1 MQFSNLSLANVG
13 WILLLRLLRETHVSY
28 IYFHIRKQIIHVH
41 KLWWAVD
48 ELKRGKLSC
57 AIREIRKERNVTIY
71 KQGKK
76 SLNVIIKCIILHD
89 ITSIRAYVFSYRER
103 ERVRRLQ
110 SEKKIIIHTIYQPVY
125 IMRLV
130 RMCVPIFLN
139 LCKSLCFFGRC
150 WKNNPHLLPHKRISL
165 CETFFLW
172 L

>member
-1 MQFSNLSLANVG
+1 MLDGYSCCVYYG
-13 WILLLRLLRETHVSY
+13 RHM
-28 IYFHIRKQIIHVH
+28 FHIYIFTFAN
-41 KLWWAVD
+41 KLFTCTNYD
-48 ELKRGKLSC
+48 EQLTSLRVGKLSC

-110 SEKKIIIHTIYQPVY
+110 SEKKIIVHTIYQPVY

-165 CETFFLW
+165 CETFFL
-172 L
+172 